1 MIDAHPK
8 AETKILHFGQQPLN
22 TNRTIGLAGDSE
34 SEVFVFA
41 VESWQGDSTRRNLL
55 SYVVSFLCPL
65 VIVARRVL
73 PSKLILQ
80 DLTRRKADWDETMTR
95 DALSRWKFT
104 LVNLIVHTD
113 FGLITVLLQKRLAL
127 CRRQSK

>member
-8 AETKILHFGQQPLN
+8 AETKILHLDQQPLN
-22 TNRTIGLAGDSE
+22 TNRTIGLACDSE

-65 VIVARRVL
+65 VIVAPRVL

-113 FGLITVLLQKRLAL
+113 FGLITVLLLLSWKQF
-127 CRRQSK
+127 QN